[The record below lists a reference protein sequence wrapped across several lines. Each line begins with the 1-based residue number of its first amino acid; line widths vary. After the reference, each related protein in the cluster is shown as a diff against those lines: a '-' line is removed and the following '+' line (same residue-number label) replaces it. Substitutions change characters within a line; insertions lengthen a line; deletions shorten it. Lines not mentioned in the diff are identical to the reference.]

1 MARPPGRAAQ
11 RTRKARVEA
20 QAQAQAGAQG
30 DQPPIAAQAPARAGA
45 GLPLPSPRA
54 STNVMIADIVLRAAG
69 SLLRARLEKGLLVQS
84 YGPDEKGRAKAARL
98 IEGRSLGASLAL
110 WGASHLARRSPLGL
124 ALVAGSLALKVL
136 YDRGKRLETKRRPSR
151 RQPAAP
157 PAPDDKA

>member
-1 MARPPGRAAQ
+1 MARPGRAAR
-11 RTRKARVEA
+11 RTRKAKAQTQVEP
-20 QAQAQAGAQG
+20 QG
-30 DQPPIAAQAPARAGA
+30 DQPPLAAEPPPRAGA
-45 GLPLPSPRA
+45 GLLLPSPRA

-69 SLLRARLEKGLLVQS
+69 SLLRDRLEKGLLVQS
-84 YGPDEKGRAKAARL
+84 YGLDEKGRAKATRL